1 MRKSLTVI
9 VLVIIT
15 GISVHSQ
22 GTLQTHYRAQDSTL
36 EIRTS
41 LFNVFVP
48 VKVDFNNVHGV
59 LISESHMDSINLAY
73 LRFKVVASKYDA
85 IVIELEKARKENE
98 KLMVSVDFLT
108 KDNSNLKLINT
119 TLTEQFDIKEKQ
131 HRTEIELWKAKAK
144 KRLTSFLIGTGV
156 GAIIAL
162 LLGL

>member
-1 MRKSLTVI
+1 
-9 VLVIIT
+9 
-15 GISVHSQ
+15 
-22 GTLQTHYRAQDSTL
+22 
-36 EIRTS
+36 
-41 LFNVFVP
+41 
-48 VKVDFNNVHGV
+48 
-59 LISESHMDSINLAY
+59 MDSINLAY

>member
-1 MRKSLTVI
+1 MDTISLKI
-9 VLVIIT
+9 
-15 GISVHSQ
+15 
-22 GTLQTHYRAQDSTL
+22 
-36 EIRTS
+36 
-41 LFNVFVP
+41 
-48 VKVDFNNVHGV
+48 
-59 LISESHMDSINLAY
+59 
-73 LRFKVVASKYDA
+73 LRFNLLLSQYDA
-85 IVIELEKARKENE
+85 VNIELEKARKENE

-108 KDNSNLKLINT
+108 NDNSNLKLINT